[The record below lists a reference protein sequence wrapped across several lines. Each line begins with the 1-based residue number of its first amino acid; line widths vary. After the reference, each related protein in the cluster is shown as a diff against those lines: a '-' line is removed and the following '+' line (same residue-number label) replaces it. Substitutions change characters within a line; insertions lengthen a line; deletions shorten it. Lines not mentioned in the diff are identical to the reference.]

1 MLSTEGG
8 GQTNA
13 YNGLQ
18 GEGDKAKITCL
29 CILSDESI
37 SILLLLQTGFN
48 NYDFI
53 YKLLHSAGSHLN
65 DSVTPAQ
72 RLVGY

>member
-48 NYDFI
+48 N
-53 YKLLHSAGSHLN
+53 
-65 DSVTPAQ
+65 
-72 RLVGY
+72 